1 MVRASC
7 LLVLVLVA
15 CTHHAASTRTP
26 SAGDAALAERD
37 DHAAFTPLEP
47 RLDRVTG
54 SVARA
59 GNHVELLVD
68 GQTSFA
74 HRLAG
79 ARTAEL
85 ILIKTFAFTDDETG
99 RAVADL
105 LIERARAGARV
116 IVQYDAV
123 GSIHDPSEVAPM
135 LANGNE
141 KPIITR
147 LRNAGIEVVAANAPA
162 GKIELGELAG
172 GLARTVFHPFEH
184 LGIAIDRT
192 RRLEFHDHEKYWI
205 TGTTTP
211 EGFTLTAILGGMNIG
226 SEYAFGGLSRAD
238 AVTGAHGW
246 HDVDV
251 EVRGPVV
258 NDIVARY
265 FDVMD
270 DQLGRD
276 HAPALRARWN
286 APQPPAGEAR
296 VRFVYNHPRFGNH
309 HAIDELYA
317 ALVDAVP
324 ATGVIRFETAYFAP
338 SERLRGRLRDAL
350 ARGTRLAVISNLETN
365 DTAPVAEGTWFVYRA
380 LLELDGSAA
389 LYQRVARPDLGGVMV
404 HCKVASFGTHG
415 PVIVGSANLDAQSGE
430 HNSEDVLVIEDAA
443 LRRQFDAMFEQDYAP
458 DRASRVT
465 LEILRQDSTWAR
477 FRQWAIFNL
486 GGNWL

>member
-1 MVRASC
+1 MARRSC
-7 LLVLVLVA
+7 LLVFVA
-15 CTHHAASTRTP
+15 CAHGAHATRPP
-26 SAGDAALAERD
+26 SAHDAALAEID
-37 DHAAFTPLEP
+37 DRAAFT
-47 RLDRVTG
+47 RLDPQLDRLTG
-54 SVARA
+54 SVARL
-59 GNHVELLVD
+59 GNRVELLVD

-74 HRLAG
+74 HRLAS

-105 LIERARAGARV
+105 LVERARAGARV
-116 IVQYDAV
+116 IVQYDAI
-123 GSIHDPSEVAPM
+123 GSIHDPSELAPM

-147 LRNAGIEVVAANAPA
+147 LRDAGIEVVAANAPA
-162 GKIELGELAG
+162 DKIKLGELAS

-205 TGTTTP
+205 TGTSTP
-211 EGFTLTAILGGMNIG
+211 EGFRLTAILGGMNIG
-226 SEYAFGGLSRAD
+226 SEYAFGGLVRAD
-238 AVTGAHGW
+238 AVTGARGW

-251 EVRGPVV
+251 EVQGPVV
-258 NDIVARY
+258 NDIIARY

-286 APQPPAGEAR
+286 VPQPPAGEAR
-296 VRFVYNHPRFGNH
+296 IRFVYNHPRFGNH

-317 ALVDAVP
+317 TLIDAVP
-324 ATGVIRFETAYFAP
+324 AKGVIRIETAYFAP
-338 SERLRGRLRDAL
+338 SELLRGRLRA
-350 ARGTRLAVISNLETN
+350 AIERGTRLAVISNLETN

-380 LLELDGSAA
+380 LLELDASAA
-389 LYQRVARPDLGGVMV
+389 LYQRVARPDLGEVMV
-404 HCKVASFGTHG
+404 HCKVASFGTRG

-430 HNSEDVLVIEDAA
+430 HNSEDVLVIEDGA
-443 LRRQFDAMFEQDYAP
+443 LRRQFDAMYEQDYAP
-458 DRASRVT
+458 DRAARVT
-465 LEILRQDSTWAR
+465 VELLKQDSTWAR